1 MGEAS
6 RVYEE
11 WSCAKGNA
19 FFACREST
27 EIVKNYF
34 SLGNLLPQL
43 PKNLSHVSKN
53 LSIIPK
59 PEMLTANSFQSAP
72 KAALKV
78 KKNLSHASKIAR
90 VASKF

>member
-34 SLGNLLPQL
+34 SLGNLLPIVH
-43 PKNLSHVSKN
+43 KNLSHATKN
-53 LSIIPK
+53 LSLISQ
-59 PEMLTANSFQSAP
+59 PETLNANSFSTAP

-78 KKNLSHASKIAR
+78 KKNLSRVSKNAIKI
-90 VASKF
+90 SKS